1 MQNNGNTYFLFLSN
15 QILKKLNK
23 IFVLIFAFMAITI
36 PFSYAE
42 VDEFEEDDKG
52 GFGIMEREREG
63 EHDDDEGSS
72 IGSSTGNLILLVTI
86 GAIVASVGYTGYKI
100 LRTKRPTIS
109 KS

>member
-1 MQNNGNTYFLFLSN
+1 
-15 QILKKLNK
+15 
-23 IFVLIFAFMAITI
+23 
-36 PFSYAE
+36 
-42 VDEFEEDDKG
+42 
-52 GFGIMEREREG
+52 MEREREG